1 MKSVFDIDDDNS
13 TLNTLNFSNAFLNSV
28 NRNLELQQD
37 FSLLTVALDGF
48 EMLVHTVD
56 QQTSDVIIKE
66 FAKVLFGCICEDDQV
81 FRLSDHEFTI
91 ILNNAH
97 KLPST
102 KVVQNIQKKISKN
115 FFLSALNVFC
125 NIGSADLHDNDNFA
139 TLYTRACKALKRNQ
153 QDKNSIFASV

>member
-1 MKSVFDIDDDNS
+1 MKSVFDIDDNNPQID
-13 TLNTLNFSNAFLNSV
+13 TLNFSNAFLNSV
-28 NRNLELQQD
+28 NRNLARQQE

-48 EMLVHTVD
+48 EMLIQTVD

-91 ILNNAH
+91 ILNNSQQ
-97 KLPST
+97 LPSA
-102 KVVQNIQKKISKN
+102 KVIHNIQKKISNN

-125 NIGSADLHDNDNFA
+125 NIGSADLHSNDNFQSI
-139 TLYTRACKALKRNQ
+139 YSRACRALKNN
-153 QDKNSIFASV
+153 KNTDHAIAV